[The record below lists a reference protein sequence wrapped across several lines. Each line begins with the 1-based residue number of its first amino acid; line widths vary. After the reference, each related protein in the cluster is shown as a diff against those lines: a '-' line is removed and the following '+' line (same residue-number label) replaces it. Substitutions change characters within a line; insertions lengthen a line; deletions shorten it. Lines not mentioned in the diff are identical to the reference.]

1 MQEVS
6 GSIPLGS
13 TTHTTQ
19 QRRLK
24 NRFAP
29 GVLKQSDIYFA
40 TTFDPRAAQA
50 TQSA

>member
-13 TTHTTQ
+13 TNL
-19 QRRLK
+19 RRAAAETATSK
-24 NRFAP
+24 RRSREDGRAR
-29 GVLKQSDIYFA
+29 YFA